1 MDHSSKYS
9 EKGFWNTVKK
19 YTQKIGIEGVRN
31 ALRLYY
37 VLQKPN
43 LPAKVKATILGALGY
58 LISPIDAIPDFIP
71 IAGFSDDLGV
81 LAAAIAAI
89 GFYIDDEVKNK
100 ADEKLAEWFG

>member
-1 MDHSSKYS
+1 M
-9 EKGFWNTVKK
+9 
-19 YTQKIGIEGVRN
+19 
-31 ALRLYY
+31 
-37 VLQKPN
+37 
-43 LPAKVKATILGALGY
+43 KATILGALGY

-71 IAGFSDDLGV
+71 VAGFSDDLGV